1 MKCPKNNANCP
12 YNVKGD
18 CHCPCRN
25 CEVKDGC
32 KDKKS

>member
-18 CHCPCRN
+18 CHCPSRN